1 MVTVEELLVALE
13 LLKALD
19 ELVSREELT
28 RDELLF
34 CLSEEIVELELISDE
49 LLDKE
54 DDDSSLVVVS
64 LDELA
69 KELSKSDELLEPL
82 EQDVRS
88 RAAKIAKIRTSGVFF
103 ITQLL

>member
-1 MVTVEELLVALE
+1 M
-13 LLKALD
+13 LD
-19 ELVSREELT
+19 ELVSREELIC
-28 RDELLF
+28 DELLS
-34 CLSEEIVELELISDE
+34 CLSEEIMELELTSDE

-54 DDDSSLVVVS
+54 DDDSSLVVIS

-88 RAAKIAKIRTSGVFF
+88 NAAKTTNIRTSGVFF